1 MLRPVFRILYPSIR
15 WRGNP
20 ITDGRLPKRPWPH
33 SYGPLCLT
41 LGLDKRFWNQ
51 YLATTE
57 RFSPKIS
64 NENGKKFAN
73 LSRKIR
79 NCKLEF
85 ENSQLLRLT
94 GIVFRSV
101 VKNGSDVFREV
112 TIFDELSIF
121 QYAKVSKFSWGQGQK
136 RRMKLRKNG

>member
-20 ITDGRLPKRPWPH
+20 MTDGRLPTRPWPH
-33 SYGPLCLT
+33 PYRPLCLT
-41 LGLDKRFWNQ
+41 LGLDKCFWNQ
-51 YLATTE
+51 CLAMTE

-79 NCKLEF
+79 DGKLEF

-94 GIVFRSV
+94 RIVFRSA
-101 VKNGSDVFREV
+101 VKNSSDVFREV

-121 QYAKVSKFSWGQGQK
+121 PYARVPKFSWGQGRK
-136 RRMKLRKNG
+136 RRLKLRKMG